1 MLKWLKELFA
11 GRRETPASI
20 LLFEQ
25 NQSLRLAIELLNRQ
39 LAKAEERAEKFES
52 LYLETL
58 SRPRP
63 EPPQE
68 VIPSKRSWDTMRK
81 QLEEA
86 TRKTKSKEEEE
97 VA

>member
-1 MLKWLKELFA
+1 MLRWLKELFA

-20 LLFEQ
+20 LLFER
-25 NQSLRLAIELLNRQ
+25 NQALIQAIELLNKQ
-39 LAKAEERAEKFES
+39 LARAEERAEKFEN
-52 LYLETL
+52 LYLESLKT
-58 SRPRP
+58 PRP
-63 EPPQE
+63 TPPDE